1 MGPKSALNV
10 YIDICTYIYIYII
23 IYIQIY
29 VYICIYVDMCST
41 ESHMFAYIAKL
52 LSDQDAGVTPSQV

>member
-1 MGPKSALNV
+1 M
-10 YIDICTYIYIYII
+10 YIYIYILPI
-23 IYIQIY
+23 NRIYMY
-29 VYICIYVDMCST
+29 TYKNPYIVDMYSA

>member
-1 MGPKSALNV
+1 MTFEKAFCCFLYRLV
-10 YIDICTYIYIYII
+10 VAFTTWMI
-23 IYIQIY
+23 
-29 VYICIYVDMCST
+29 VDMYGA

>member
-1 MGPKSALNV
+1 MIGEKHLHALTHKGSA
-10 YIDICTYIYIYII
+10 DIH
-23 IYIQIY
+23 
-29 VYICIYVDMCST
+29 IYVDMYGA

>member
-1 MGPKSALNV
+1 MIQNEIFNV
-10 YIDICTYIYIYII
+10 SRRWNYEFFVDTYGA
-23 IYIQIY
+23 
-29 VYICIYVDMCST
+29 